1 MPAGVQKSVTP
12 AHTARRIFSSESHLQ
27 ANSSSHLLLFNV
39 EAMDE
44 SLFFVHGN
52 VTRSF
57 G

>member
-44 SLFFVHGN
+44 SLFFVNGN